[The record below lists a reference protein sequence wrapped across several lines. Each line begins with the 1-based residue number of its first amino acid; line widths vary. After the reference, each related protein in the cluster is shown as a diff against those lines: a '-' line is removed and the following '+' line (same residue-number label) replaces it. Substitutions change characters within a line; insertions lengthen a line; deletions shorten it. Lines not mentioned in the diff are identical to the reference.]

1 MLEAKQLLIK
11 GLFNSHFRP
20 YCFQTGHHNL
30 PLYPFLSLSPKLFFK
45 MSPNLLIDSTK
56 SLVLMVDEKK
66 LTFLS
71 FLETNLFV
79 MCIMKKMKKFF
90 ASNCSTFQLCF
101 NVFLLL
107 IYRECNKTSM
117 SAT

>member
-1 MLEAKQLLIK
+1 MLEAKKLLIK
-11 GLFNSHFRP
+11 GLFNSHIGQ
-20 YCFQTGHHNL
+20 YCYQTGHHNL

-45 MSPNLLIDSTK
+45 MSSNLLIDSTK

-71 FLETNLFV
+71 FLETNFFV

-90 ASNCSTFQLCF
+90 ASNCSTLQWCF
-101 NVFLLL
+101 NVFFASYL
-107 IYRECNKTSM
+107 S
-117 SAT
+117 

>member
-1 MLEAKQLLIK
+1 
-11 GLFNSHFRP
+11 
-20 YCFQTGHHNL
+20 
-30 PLYPFLSLSPKLFFK
+30 

-79 MCIMKKMKKFF
+79 MCIMKKIF
-90 ASNCSTFQLCF
+90 ASKCSTFQWCF
-101 NVFLLL
+101 NVFFCFLSIVNIIKQVCQQHDTINEFLDIFNPMFYDVNL
-107 IYRECNKTSM
+107 ILMTGNLDQYVNCLTG
-117 SAT
+117 

>member
-1 MLEAKQLLIK
+1 MLEAKKLLIK
-11 GLFNSHFRP
+11 GLFNSHFGQ

-30 PLYPFLSLSPKLFFK
+30 PLYPILSLSTKLFFK

-90 ASNCSTFQLCF
+90 ASKCSTFQWCF
-101 NVFLLL
+101 NVFFACYL
-107 IYRECNKTSM
+107 S
-117 SAT
+117 